1 MNINI
6 NSVPRL
12 PNTNVDI
19 SSSNPHF
26 PLKDSL
32 PRAYPDT
39 VSQEERTLLTS
50 LEVDEN
56 KINELNWKQEI
67 RQAVRNGAEEVKIHS
82 QPQDSN

>member
-1 MNINI
+1 VNINI

-12 PNTNVDI
+12 PNSNVDI
-19 SSSNPHF
+19 SSYPRF

-39 VSQEERTLLTS
+39 VSQEEKTLLTS

-67 RQAVRNGAEEVKIHS
+67 RQAVRNGRS
-82 QPQDSN
+82 RGS